1 MVGAMR
7 ATSVGV
13 LSGLAAGAIVAG
25 VGSRVIM
32 KVVAVTAGPEARG
45 MLTDNRNLV
54 GDFTTDSL
62 ALFVVGAF
70 LGTFGG
76 LLYAASRVW
85 LPRAARGRG
94 LLFGVLL
101 LGAFGTAILEPDNVD
116 FRRFGNPQ
124 VNVALFATLFLLFGI
139 LIAPLADGI
148 ERYVM
153 VVEGDNPP
161 RRGSL
166 AVNTLLV
173 LGSVVSLVPLGIA
186 GGVVLTGQEDVSVGF
201 PRVLALFMATLVA
214 ALLGRLVAGIV
225 GRRYLIGEGHLGPP
239 IISGA
244 IVAIPLVFGLI
255 LTVGA
260 VARILAGV

>member
-1 MVGAMR
+1 MR
-7 ATSVGV
+7 AASVGV
-13 LSGLAAGAIVAG
+13 LAGLVAGAIVAG
-25 VGSRVIM
+25 VGSRAIM
-32 KVVAVTAGPEARG
+32 KVVAVTAGPDARG

-62 ALFVVGAF
+62 ALFAIGAV

-76 LLYAASRVW
+76 LLYAALRAW
-85 LPRAARGRG
+85 LPRAAGGRG

-124 VNVALFATLFLLFGI
+124 LNVALFALLFLLFGV

-148 ERYVM
+148 KRYIAL
-153 VVEGDNPP
+153 VEGDRPP
-161 RRGSL
+161 RHGSL
-166 AVNTLLV
+166 AVTAVLV
-173 LGSVVSLVPLGIA
+173 LGSVISLVPLGIA
-186 GGVVLTGQEDVSVGF
+186 GGVILAGQEDVSVGF

-214 ALLGRLVAGIV
+214 ALLGQLVAGIV
-225 GRRYLIGEGHLGPP
+225 GRRYRIGEDHLGPR
-239 IISGA
+239 IIGGV

-255 LTVGA
+255 LTSRA
-260 VARILAGV
+260 VVTILAGI